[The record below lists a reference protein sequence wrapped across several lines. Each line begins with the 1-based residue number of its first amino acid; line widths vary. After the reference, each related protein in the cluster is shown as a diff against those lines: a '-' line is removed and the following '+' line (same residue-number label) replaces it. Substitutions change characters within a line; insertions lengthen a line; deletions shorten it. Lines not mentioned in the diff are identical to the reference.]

1 MKRFILVIGM
11 LVLSLVLV
19 ACAGATGTAVD
30 SVSEPAASETEVPT
44 EESIEEADEMSEEE
58 AMDGK
63 SIVDIAVE
71 DGRFTTLVA
80 AVEAAGLVDTLSGE
94 GEFTVFAPTDDAFA
108 ALPEGTVESLLEDP
122 EGALRD
128 ILLYHVAEGAVPA
141 ETVVTLDSAT
151 TVQGEPVAIS
161 VMDGNVR
168 LNDSANVIITDIAA
182 SNGIIHVIDSVI
194 LPPSMAE
201 AEAEEEMA
209 EEETTDA
216 RSIAEI
222 AIEDGRFTTLVAA
235 LEAAGLAETLSG
247 EGEFT
252 VFAPTDDAF
261 AALPEGTVES
271 LLEDPEGAL
280 NDVLLY
286 HVVGSAV
293 PAETVV
299 TLDSAD
305 TMQGEPVSIAVVDGE
320 VILNESAKVITP
332 DIAASNGIIHVI
344 DAVILPPSMTEAA
357 DDEEMTEED
366 MTNVSSIAEIA
377 AEDGRFTTLVAAV
390 EAAGLAETLSGEGE
404 FTVFAPTDDAFA
416 ALPEGTVESLLEDPE
431 GALKDILLY
440 HVLSQAVPAD
450 EVVNYEAAETAQGEN
465 VSIAVVDGEVVLND
479 SARVVNPDIEASN
492 GIIHVIDSVILP
504 PSMTEEEAEE
514 EMAEEEMMDA
524 KSIAEVAVEDG
535 RFTTLVAALDAAG
548 LVDTLAGEGEF
559 TVFAPTDEAFAA
571 LPEGTVETLLEDPQ
585 GDLTNILL
593 YHVVEGVVP
602 AETVVTLDSAPTLQG
617 SDVHITVT
625 DEGVFLNDTVKV
637 IITDVVASNGIIHVI
652 DGVLI
657 PPAEQASNMQ
667 TVMQD
672 KSYSSCGTGSNV

>member
-1 MKRFILVIGM
+1 MKRIALLVGILVLG
-11 LVLSLVLV
+11 LVLA
-19 ACAGATGTAVD
+19 ACSGTTAPAAE
-30 SVSEPAASETEVPT
+30 SVSEPPT
-44 EESIEEADEMSEEE
+44 SQEEAPAEEAADMSDEE
-58 AMDGK
+58 AMEEK

-80 AVEAAGLVDTLSGE
+80 AVEAAGLAGTLSGE

-122 EGALRD
+122 EGALKD

-141 ETVVTLDSAT
+141 ETVVTLDSVT
-151 TVQGEPVAIS
+151 TIQGEPIAIM
-161 VMDGNVR
+161 VMDGNVM

-182 SNGIIHVIDSVI
+182 SNGIIHVIDSVL
-194 LPPSMAE
+194 LPPSRTE
-201 AEAEEEMA
+201 AELEDEM
-209 EEETTDA
+209 TDA
-216 RSIAEI
+216 KSIAEI
-222 AIEDGRFTTLVAA
+222 ATEDGRFTTLVAA
-235 LEAAGLAETLSG
+235 VEAAGLAETLSG
-247 EGEFT
+247 DGEFT

-280 NDVLLY
+280 KDILLY
-286 HVVGSAV
+286 HVIGRAV

-305 TMQGEPVSIAVVDGE
+305 TVQGENISIAVVDGE
-320 VILNESAKVITP
+320 VVLNESAKVIIP

-344 DAVILPPSMTEAA
+344 DAVILPPSMTEATDEA
-357 DDEEMTEED
+357 DMTEED
-366 MTNVSSIAEIA
+366 IMDAKSIAEIA
-377 AEDGRFTTLVAAV
+377 TEDGRFTTLVAAV

-440 HVLSQAVPAD
+440 HVLGQAVPAA
-450 EVVNYEAAETAQGEN
+450 EIVNYEGAETVQGEN
-465 VSIAVVDGEVVLND
+465 ISIAVVDGEVVLNE
-479 SARVVNPDIEASN
+479 SSKVIIPDIAASN
-492 GIIHVIDSVILP
+492 GIIHVIDAVILP
-504 PSMTEEEAEE
+504 PSMSGAETSDEAMTEDA
-514 EMAEEEMMDA
+514 MMDR
-524 KSIAEVAVEDG
+524 KSIAEIAVEDG

-548 LVDTLAGEGEF
+548 LVDTLAGEGDF
-559 TVFAPTDEAFAA
+559 TVFAPVDEAFAA

-585 GDLTNILL
+585 GDLTDILL
-593 YHVVEGVVP
+593 YHVVEGAVP

-625 DEGVFLNDTVKV
+625 DDGVFLNDTVKV
-637 IITDVVASNGIIHVI
+637 ILTDVLASNGIIHVI

-657 PPAEQASNMQ
+657 PQS
-667 TVMQD
+667 
-672 KSYSSCGTGSNV
+672 